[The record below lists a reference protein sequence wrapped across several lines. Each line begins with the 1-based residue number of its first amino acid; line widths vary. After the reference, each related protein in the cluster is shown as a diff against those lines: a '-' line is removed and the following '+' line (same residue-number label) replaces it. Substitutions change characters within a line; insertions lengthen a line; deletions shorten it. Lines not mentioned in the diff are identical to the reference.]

1 MAYQIQSALI
11 SILSRQ
17 IGISHSNSFNAL
29 FNEFD
34 RQNFLIGLQSS
45 GEKKQ
50 MIFSLIF
57 LGYNNY
63 YPQQGQQPIQQE
75 VTTQQNGNAKAA
87 TTKIPRVISGN
98 TEKVSR
104 KGELAPQD
112 PDVDLEYQN
121 FLLKDLK
128 PEDFVM
134 ETPLA
139 AYFTLVIGKLFS
151 YCM

>member
-1 MAYQIQSALI
+1 M
-11 SILSRQ
+11 
-17 IGISHSNSFNAL
+17 
-29 FNEFD
+29 
-34 RQNFLIGLQSS
+34 
-45 GEKKQ
+45 
-50 MIFSLIF
+50 
-57 LGYNNY
+57 
-63 YPQQGQQPIQQE
+63 
-75 VTTQQNGNAKAA
+75 
-87 TTKIPRVISGN
+87 ISGN

-139 AYFTLVIGKLFS
+139 AYFTLVIGKMMFRF
-151 YCM
+151 CDEKRVTVTCKIFRENN

>member
-1 MAYQIQSALI
+1 M
-11 SILSRQ
+11 
-17 IGISHSNSFNAL
+17 
-29 FNEFD
+29 
-34 RQNFLIGLQSS
+34 
-45 GEKKQ
+45 
-50 MIFSLIF
+50 
-57 LGYNNY
+57 
-63 YPQQGQQPIQQE
+63 
-75 VTTQQNGNAKAA
+75 
-87 TTKIPRVISGN
+87 ISGN

-139 AYFTLVIGKLFS
+139 AYFTLVIGKLCLDS
-151 YCM
+151 VMEKDYCHLKNIS